1 MSKLAEGAA
10 APIDKVLKVVSC
22 KDFFASLGYPQIA
35 PTTKVNANGYPFI
48 TFGKVGS
55 GENIYFSRKA
65 ASAILPNTPVTK
77 ELFKAHQI
85 GYTTN
90 EAGEERI
97 KLISISERIES
108 SDLFD

>member
-1 MSKLAEGAA
+1 MTKLAGGAA
-10 APIDKVLKVVSC
+10 APTDKVLKVVSC
-22 KDFFASLGYPQIA
+22 KDFFASKDFPKIA
-35 PTTKVNANGYPFI
+35 PTTKVNTNGYPFI
-48 TFGKVGS
+48 TIGEVGS

-65 ASAILPNTPVTK
+65 SLGIAPNTPVTK